1 MFLVFLNKINTYIQG
16 GREIMKRQIAN
27 FSKRIKACFLFPL
40 ALILLVVMAVSG
52 YYDKDDYDWG
62 EYDDYVGKMH

>member
-1 MFLVFLNKINTYIQG
+1 
-16 GREIMKRQIAN
+16 MKRQIAN

-62 EYDDYVGKMH
+62 EYDDFFGNPPLELFQKKSCNYQQMIY

>member
-1 MFLVFLNKINTYIQG
+1 
-16 GREIMKRQIAN
+16 MKRQIAN

-52 YYDKDDYDWG
+52 YYDKDDYDRG

>member
-1 MFLVFLNKINTYIQG
+1 
-16 GREIMKRQIAN
+16 MKRQIAN
-27 FSKRIKACFLFPL
+27 FSERIKACFLFPL